1 MRLIKKFLIDLEEEQ
16 KLYIDFIGGAA
27 FVGLVYLTFVI
38 GLSL

>member
-1 MRLIKKFLIDLEEEQ
+1 MRLIKKFLIDLEEEK
-16 KLYIDFIGGAA
+16 KLYVQFLGGAS